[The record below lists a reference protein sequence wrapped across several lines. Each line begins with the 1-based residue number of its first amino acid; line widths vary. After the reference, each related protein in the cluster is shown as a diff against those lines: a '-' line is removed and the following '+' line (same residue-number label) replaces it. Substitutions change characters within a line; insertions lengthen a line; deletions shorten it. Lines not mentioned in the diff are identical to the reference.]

1 MDRLITPQV
10 RHVMPAL
17 ECLCFNQA
25 LMEGIQR
32 GPEISVP
39 QPQKVIP

>member
-1 MDRLITPQV
+1 
-10 RHVMPAL
+10 MPAL
-17 ECLCFNQA
+17 ELLCCNQA

-39 QPQKVIP
+39 PPRTVIP